1 MPQGKKEGA
10 LGSPEKL
17 VTAIRD
23 GLSDADLLSLDP
35 SIWKNFT
42 AIRQTRAVV
51 RGEEF
56 LKKHRQ
62 VEVIYLEGPTGT
74 GKTRDV
80 LLAENYNVFIVDD
93 YSHVWDGY
101 EQQDC
106 VFFDEFRSQIE
117 MSEMLRWLDGNPVRL
132 RARYANPVACYTR
145 VYIASN
151 WKLEEQYKYIQQSRP
166 ADWMA
171 LLRRISE
178 RRVYHTDGTI
188 ERFYNQ
194 NNQWIKQSTP
204 SKKEE

>member
-1 MPQGKKEGA
+1 MHMVLYYPGQARGSQVQKLFPHAAIFACAANVPSVVAYLKKDTEGAWYKKHPEKLGEKLPPEQAKFTEWGDMPQGKKEGA

-93 YSHVWDGY
+93 YSHVWDG
-101 EQQDC
+101 
-106 VFFDEFRSQIE
+106 
-117 MSEMLRWLDGNPVRL
+117 
-132 RARYANPVACYTR
+132 
-145 VYIASN
+145 
-151 WKLEEQYKYIQQSRP
+151 
-166 ADWMA
+166 
-171 LLRRISE
+171 
-178 RRVYHTDGTI
+178 
-188 ERFYNQ
+188 
-194 NNQWIKQSTP
+194 
-204 SKKEE
+204 